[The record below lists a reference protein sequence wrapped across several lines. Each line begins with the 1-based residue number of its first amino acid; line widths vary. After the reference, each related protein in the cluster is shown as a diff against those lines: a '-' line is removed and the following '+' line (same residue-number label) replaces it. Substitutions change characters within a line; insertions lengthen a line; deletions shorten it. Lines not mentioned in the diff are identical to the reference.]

1 MSSLA
6 SLLCCADNATR
17 LSKIIAV
24 ERKDAIMAKHI
35 SILVIQVKGNG
46 SEDSGNVATYRQA
59 QIRTIMGVWTISGR
73 GKPATGVHGASW
85 SLVFWVSRECRISEE
100 IETASC
106 SIRLQEESSIRPRS
120 HDHIGAISKI
130 ICA

>member
-17 LSKIIAV
+17 LSKIIAM

-46 SEDSGNVATYRQA
+46 SEDSGNVTTYRQA

-73 GKPATGVHGASW
+73 GKPATGGHGA
-85 SLVFWVSRECRISEE
+85 RESSVLGVKSIVSEE

-106 SIRLQEESSIRPRS
+106 SIRLQEERSIRPRS